1 VLAALGAAIAGAA
14 EREGAPVTHATSGE
28 LFGAGAS
35 ANGAA
40 AGSGAAG
47 LPDNPTTHSIM
58 LPRDVEDDRDFEM
71 LARVAELEADLE
83 DIGRFI
89 DDVEAQGDEFVDV
102 FNHDS
107 FGDSGLTGRGLRG
120 R

>member
-1 VLAALGAAIAGAA
+1 VLVALGAAIAGSAA
-14 EREGAPVTHATSGE
+14 RAGAPVTHATSGE

-35 ANGAA
+35 V
-40 AGSGAAG
+40 SGAATG
-47 LPDNPTTHSIM
+47 GVAELPDSPLTHTIM